1 MSIRV
6 LFFATIAE
14 VTGIREAEL
23 DASHYSNVESILIRF
38 ARDFPGLEAH
48 RGSLFCAINSEFA
61 RPDSPV
67 HDGDEVAFFP
77 PVSGG

>member
-6 LFFATIAE
+6 LFFASLAD

-23 DASHYSNVESILIRF
+23 DASAHPDVGSIFEKYAGEFPQLEARGTTILFAVNQRF
-38 ARDFPGLEAH
+38 AR
-48 RGSLFCAINSEFA
+48 S
-61 RPDSPV
+61 DSPV
-67 HDGDEVAFFP
+67 RDGDEVAFFP

>member
-6 LFFATIAE
+6 LFFAAIADVTHLHEAE
-14 VTGIREAEL
+14 V
-23 DASHYSNVESILIRF
+23 DASACTNVASIYDRF
-38 ARDFPGLEAH
+38 ARKFPQLEAH
-48 RGSLFCAINSEFA
+48 RPSVLCAVNSEFA

>member
-6 LFFATIAE
+6 LFFATIAD
-14 VTGIREAEL
+14 VTGKREMKL
-23 DASHYSNVESILIRF
+23 DASAHANVASIYSRLAQEC
-38 ARDFPGLEAH
+38 PGLEA
-48 RGSLFCAINSEFA
+48 RRASVLCAVNSEFA

>member
-6 LFFATIAE
+6 LFFASLAD
-14 VTGIREAEL
+14 VTGVRE
-23 DASHYSNVESILIRF
+23 VEVDSGVHSDVGSIF
-38 ARDFPGLEAH
+38 SAFVAKFPQLEAH
-48 RGSLFCAINSEFA
+48 RRSLLYAVNSEFVPA
-61 RPDSPV
+61 SSAV

>member
-6 LFFATIAE
+6 LFFAAIAD
-14 VTGIREAEL
+14 VTGKREMAL
-23 DASHYSNVESILIRF
+23 DASAHADVASIYTRLAQEFPRLEARRASIL
-38 ARDFPGLEAH
+38 
-48 RGSLFCAINSEFA
+48 CAVNSEFA